1 MKPLDIFL
9 VLVVFFLLLPFSGC
23 RSKRATSADIPVFF
37 EGNGNRVEKG
47 AVSLTEHP
55 YFVPERSD
63 FMKQRKKELQS
74 LMGDT
79 ATVEFT
85 AYGDTLKMTMLSSVL
100 FLDNSSTLKRGTES
114 VLQKIRSFLQ
124 NNKLNMNVFVYT
136 DSLGVAEY
144 NLLLTEK
151 RAKSLSLSFFP
162 AHDSAKSRN
171 VFEGKGSESPVGDNS
186 TEKGRLRNR
195 RVVFLIAR

>member
-37 EGNGNRVEKG
+37 EGNGNRVENG

-162 AHDSAKSRN
+162 AQDSMKSRN
-171 VFEGKGSESPVGDNS
+171 VFVGKGAENPVGDNS

-195 RVVFLIAR
+195 RVLFLIAR

>member
-195 RVVFLIAR
+195 RVLFLIAR

>member
-1 MKPLDIFL
+1 
-9 VLVVFFLLLPFSGC
+9 
-23 RSKRATSADIPVFF
+23 
-37 EGNGNRVEKG
+37 
-47 AVSLTEHP
+47 
-55 YFVPERSD
+55 
-63 FMKQRKKELQS
+63 
-74 LMGDT
+74 MGDT

-162 AHDSAKSRN
+162 AQDSVKSRN
-171 VFEGKGSESPVGDNS
+171 VFVGKGAENPVGDNS

-195 RVVFLIAR
+195 RVLFLIAR